1 MPRLT
6 LEIAARELLGK
17 TKAQRK
23 LRPQRPQPSLPHLKS
38 LEQPM
43 PVDIRPPRKWPWKH
57 KGKATA

>member
-23 LRPQRPQPSLPHLKS
+23 QRPQRPQPPLPHLKC

-43 PVDIRPPRKWPWKH
+43 PLDIRPPGKWPWKR